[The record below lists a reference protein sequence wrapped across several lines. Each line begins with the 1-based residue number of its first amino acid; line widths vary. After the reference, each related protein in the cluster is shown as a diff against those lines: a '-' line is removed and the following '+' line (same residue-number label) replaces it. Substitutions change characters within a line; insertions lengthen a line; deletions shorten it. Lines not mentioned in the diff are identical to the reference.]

1 MKFRL
6 KITFC
11 MLCLMA
17 VLFGIGSS
25 ALIAISFQDG
35 LDREKEAA
43 KNSYRMLIYTLQMTG
58 ELETWSSTEEI
69 QALFRQLSD
78 QGGSWSAISLY
89 SEDGRLYSSGDA
101 AEYFQDPRGTVDTQH
116 CAISYFEDGAG
127 ERYLQLSGAFLAG
140 DRTLYLDMA
149 HNISMLYHTREQ
161 QQAAYRR
168 IFLGMTVLCAAL
180 AYTMALVL
188 TRSLSRLSKGAR
200 AVSPAFRCFSCRGQ
214 NALS

>member
-58 ELETWSSTEEI
+58 ELE
-69 QALFRQLSD
+69 FRS
-78 QGGSWSAISLY
+78 
-89 SEDGRLYSSGDA
+89 GRLLVGDQSVFGGRQAVQQRGCRRVFSRSQRNSG
-101 AEYFQDPRGTVDTQH
+101 Y
-116 CAISYFEDGAG
+116 
-127 ERYLQLSGAFLAG
+127 
-140 DRTLYLDMA
+140 
-149 HNISMLYHTREQ
+149 
-161 QQAAYRR
+161 
-168 IFLGMTVLCAAL
+168 AAL
-180 AYTMALVL
+180 CDQL
-188 TRSLSRLSKGAR
+188 
-200 AVSPAFRCFSCRGQ
+200 F
-214 NALS
+214 

>member
-69 QALFRQLSD
+69 QALLRIRAAPGRRSVCIRRTAGCTAAGMPQSIFKIPEEQWIRSIVRSVILRMAPGSGISSFPVLFLPGTERFILIWRTTFLCFIIQENSSRRRT
-78 QGGSWSAISLY
+78 GG
-89 SEDGRLYSSGDA
+89 
-101 AEYFQDPRGTVDTQH
+101 F
-116 CAISYFEDGAG
+116 
-127 ERYLQLSGAFLAG
+127 FL
-140 DRTLYLDMA
+140 
-149 HNISMLYHTREQ
+149 E
-161 QQAAYRR
+161 
-168 IFLGMTVLCAAL
+168 
-180 AYTMALVL
+180 
-188 TRSLSRLSKGAR
+188 
-200 AVSPAFRCFSCRGQ
+200 
-214 NALS
+214 

>member
-78 QGGSWSAISLY
+78 QGGSWSA
-89 SEDGRLYSSGDA
+89 
-101 AEYFQDPRGTVDTQH
+101 
-116 CAISYFEDGAG
+116 
-127 ERYLQLSGAFLAG
+127 
-140 DRTLYLDMA
+140 DRK
-149 HNISMLYHTREQ
+149 S
-161 QQAAYRR
+161 
-168 IFLGMTVLCAAL
+168 V
-180 AYTMALVL
+180 V
-188 TRSLSRLSKGAR
+188 
-200 AVSPAFRCFSCRGQ
+200 
-214 NALS
+214 